1 MASAI
6 MLILGSACVELPL
19 LSTARGHQHVGVY
32 LFSIAVDSAVTGSSI
47 TLLWATPQSV
57 DEASITSY
65 VITLSPVQ
73 DTADAVTYTLPGS
86 RQSAALGDLHP
97 GVTYQVQ
104 LKTETISGLQPFYT
118 ANVTTSNVSSSTSGG
133 VSELPP
139 TSRGVSVLSATSGGV
154 SELAWGGG
162 GAGVMLV
169 IVLVVC
175 SVPLCVCC
183 IVWRRMR
190 KGSRKGETR
199 ERYTLTT

>member
-6 MLILGSACVELPL
+6 MLILGSACVELPF
-19 LSTARGHQHVGVY
+19 LSTARSSTCGCVLV
-32 LFSIAVDSAVTGSSI
+32 FSIAVDSAVTGSSI

-57 DEASITSY
+57 DEASIASY
-65 VITLSPVQ
+65 LITLSPVQ

-86 RQSAALGDLHP
+86 RQSAVLGGLHP

-104 LKTETISGLQPFYT
+104 LKTETTSGLQPFYS
-118 ANVTTSNVSSSTSGG
+118 ANVTTSTVPSSTSGG
-133 VSELPP
+133 VAEPSS
-139 TSRGVSVLSATSGGV
+139 TSRGV

-162 GAGVMLV
+162 GAGVMLA

-183 IVWRRMR
+183 IVWRRKR
-190 KGSRKGETR
+190 KGSRKGETC
-199 ERYTLTT
+199 ERYT

>member
-1 MASAI
+1 M
-6 MLILGSACVELPL
+6 
-19 LSTARGHQHVGVY
+19 GVC
-32 LFSIAVDSAVTGSSI
+32 LCSLAVDSVVTGSSI

-57 DEASITSY
+57 DEASIASY
-65 VITLSPVQ
+65 LITLSPVQ

-86 RQSAALGDLHP
+86 RQRARAVLGGLHP

-104 LKTETISGLQPFYT
+104 LKTETTSGLQPFYSV
-118 ANVTTSNVSSSTSGG
+118 NVTTLNM
-133 VSELPP
+133 PP
-139 TSRGVSVLSATSGGV
+139 STSGGV

-162 GAGVMLV
+162 GAGVMLA

-183 IVWRRMR
+183 VVWRRMR

-199 ERYTLTT
+199 ERYTLTI

>member
-1 MASAI
+1 M
-6 MLILGSACVELPL
+6 
-19 LSTARGHQHVGVY
+19 GVC

-57 DEASITSY
+57 DEAIIASY
-65 VITLSPVQ
+65 VVTLSPVQ

-86 RQSAALGDLHP
+86 RQSAVLGDLHP

-104 LKTETISGLQPFYT
+104 LKTETISGLQPFYS
-118 ANVTTSNVSSSTSGG
+118 ANVTTSDVPSSTSGG

-139 TSRGVSVLSATSGGV
+139 TSRGV

-183 IVWRRMR
+183 IVWRRMK
-190 KGSRKGETR
+190 KGRRRSETL

>member
-6 MLILGSACVELPL
+6 MLILGSACVELPFL
-19 LSTARGHQHVGVY
+19 QLQGHQHVGVC

-86 RQSAALGDLHP
+86 RQSAVLGDLHP
-97 GVTYQVQ
+97 EVTYQVQ

-118 ANVTTSNVSSSTSGG
+118 ANVTTSNVPSSTSGG

-139 TSRGVSVLSATSGGV
+139 TSRGV

-183 IVWRRMR
+183 IVWRRMK
-190 KGSRKGETR
+190 KGSRKGETL

>member
-1 MASAI
+1 M
-6 MLILGSACVELPL
+6 
-19 LSTARGHQHVGVY
+19 GVC

-57 DEASITSY
+57 DEAIIASY

-104 LKTETISGLQPFYT
+104 LKTETTSGLQPVYS
-118 ANVTTSNVSSSTSGG
+118 ANVTTSTVSSSTSRGA
-133 VSELPP
+133 SEM
-139 TSRGVSVLSATSGGV
+139 
-154 SELAWGGG
+154 AWGGG

-169 IVLVVC
+169 IVLAVC
-175 SVPLCVCC
+175 LVPLCVCC